1 MRVKKFYVGLMAAAI
16 AATSAA
22 NAFAAP
28 EVDFSIDTETG
39 ISEFIINSAAK
50 NKIAVEIL
58 DAADTALLENL
69 NYTNIGNVLKYATE
83 AECDENG
90 TAKLTY
96 KLTFKSGNYRAVVSD
111 GSADAWIK
119 DFYFISGEDK
129 QRLLEEIVAA
139 YSNEEDLQRLTE
151 DNAVVLNLDLELY
164 NKLKQ
169 NEKEKDVYK
178 LLVKGEK
185 PKTLDE
191 YKNAFAKSSKVCTIL
206 SADAEEIADLFV
218 GENAIADISDGVKK
232 LYNET
237 LSDESRKAVNN
248 DIAALDG
255 VSTLK
260 EIEDKFGGQCVYR
273 AACEKSYLDFELILE
288 NGKEVIGEDIYN
300 SYKALKSAYQT
311 AVAKEICKGNTAK
324 NFEEWKTKLAQLI
337 KNPPKNNYSGSG
349 SGGGSG
355 SSGSSSKGDKKN
367 TAASSQLQIPIIPP
381 KKDGSDIPGNADFTD
396 MRGFE
401 WAEDAVKKLA
411 LAKIVYG
418 KSENEYCPRDA
429 VTREEFISILM
440 RAFNIKAEN
449 GENIF
454 SDVKEGAWYYND
466 VSAAYKLGLVF
477 GTDSENFGVGRK
489 ITRQEM
495 CVLCYRF
502 AKYSGVKLSEET
514 SFPFTDEAADY
525 AKEAVAALYN
535 SGIVSGVGGNEFLPE
550 ASANRAEAARII
562 YSLLSFAKLI

>member
-1 MRVKKFYVGLMAAAI
+1 MRVKKFYAGFMAMMI
-16 AATSAA
+16 AATSAT

-58 DAADTALLENL
+58 DATDASLLENL
-69 NYTNIGNVLKYATE
+69 NYTNIGNVLKYAAE

-96 KLTFKSGNYRAVVSD
+96 KLTFKSGNFRAVVSD

-119 DFYFISGEDK
+119 DFYFISGDDK

-139 YSNEEDLQRLTE
+139 YSNEEELQRLTE
-151 DNAVVLNLDLELY
+151 DNAAVLNLDLELY
-164 NKLKQ
+164 NELKQ

-191 YKNAFAKSSKVCTIL
+191 YKNAFAESSKVCTIL
-206 SADAEEIADLFV
+206 SADAEKIADLLV

-232 LYNET
+232 LYNEI
-237 LSDESRKAVNN
+237 LSDESRNAVNN

-260 EIEDKFGGQCVYR
+260 EIEDKFGRQCVYR
-273 AACEKSYLDFELILE
+273 TACEKSYLDFELILE
-288 NGKEVIGEDIYN
+288 NGKEVIGVEIYN

-311 AVAKEICKGNTAK
+311 EVAKEICKGNTAK
-324 NFEEWKTKLAQLI
+324 NFEEWKTKLDQLI
-337 KNPPKNNYSGSG
+337 KKTPISNF
-349 SGGGSG
+349 GGGSG
-355 SSGSSSKGDKKN
+355 SSTGTKGDKKN
-367 TAASSQLQIPIIPP
+367 PASSSQIQIPVTQP
-381 KKDGSDIPGNADFTD
+381 DNNNSETGGDSDFID
-396 MRGFE
+396 MKGFE

-411 LAKIVYG
+411 FAKIVYG
-418 KSENEYCPRDA
+418 KSKNEYCPRDA

-440 RAFNIKAEN
+440 RAFNFKAEN
-449 GENIF
+449 GVNIF

-477 GTDSENFGVGRK
+477 GIDSENFGVERK

-495 CVLCYRF
+495 CALCYRF

-514 SFPFTDEAADY
+514 SFPFTDDASDY
-525 AKEAVAALYN
+525 AKEAIGVLYN

-550 ASANRAEAARII
+550 ASANRAEAAKII

>member
-1 MRVKKFYVGLMAAAI
+1 MRVKKFYAGLMSMMI

-39 ISEFIINSAAK
+39 ISEFTINSAPK

-58 DAADTALLENL
+58 DASDASLLENL
-69 NYTNIGNVLKYATE
+69 NYTNIGNVLKYATDM
-83 AECDENG
+83 ECDENG

-96 KLTFKSGNYRAVVSD
+96 KLTFKSGNFRAVVSD
-111 GSADAWIK
+111 GSANAWIK

-129 QRLLEEIVAA
+129 QRLLEKIVAA
-139 YSNEEDLQRLTE
+139 YSNEEELQRLTE
-151 DNAVVLNLDLELY
+151 ENAAFLNLDLELY
-164 NKLKQ
+164 NELKQ

-178 LLVKGEK
+178 LLVKREK

-191 YKNAFAKSSKVCTIL
+191 YKNAFAESSKVSVIL
-206 SADAEEIADLFV
+206 LADAEKIADLLV
-218 GENAIADISDGVKK
+218 GKNAIADISDGMKK
-232 LYNET
+232 FYNEI

-255 VSTLK
+255 ISTLK
-260 EIEDKFGGQCVYR
+260 EIEDQFGRQCIYR

-300 SYKALKSAYQT
+300 SYMALKSANRT

-324 NFEEWKTKLAQLI
+324 NFDEWKTKLAQLI
-337 KNPPKNNYSGSG
+337 NKKPTSN

-355 SSGSSSKGDKKN
+355 SGTSSKGDKKN
-367 TAASSQLQIPIIPP
+367 PASSSQIQIPMTQP
-381 KKDGSDIPGNADFTD
+381 DNNNSETGGNSDFTD
-396 MRGFE
+396 MKGFE
-401 WAEDAVKKLA
+401 WAENAVKKLA
-411 LAKIVYG
+411 FAKIVYG

-440 RAFNIKAEN
+440 RAFNFKAEN
-449 GENIF
+449 SVNIF

-466 VSAAYKLGLVF
+466 VSAAYKLGLVY
-477 GTDSENFGVGRK
+477 GIDSENFGVGRK

-495 CVLCYRF
+495 CALCYRF

-514 SFPFTDEAADY
+514 SFPFTDGAADY
-525 AKEAVAALYN
+525 AKEAIGVLYN

-550 ASANRAEAARII
+550 ASANRAEAAKII
-562 YSLLSFAKLI
+562 YSLLSFSKLI

>member
-1 MRVKKFYVGLMAAAI
+1 MRVKKFYAGFMSIMI

-39 ISEFIINSAAK
+39 ISEFTINSTPK

-58 DAADTALLENL
+58 DASDTSLLENL
-69 NYTNIGNVLKYATE
+69 NYTNIGNVLKYATDM
-83 AECDENG
+83 ECDENG

-96 KLTFKSGNYRAVVSD
+96 KLTFKSGNFRAVVSD
-111 GSADAWIK
+111 GSANAWIK
-119 DFYFISGEDK
+119 DFYFISGDDK
-129 QRLLEEIVAA
+129 QKLLEKIVAA
-139 YSNEEDLQRLTE
+139 YSNEEELQRLTE
-151 DNAVVLNLDLELY
+151 ENAAFLNLDLGLY
-164 NKLKQ
+164 NELKQ

-178 LLVKGEK
+178 LLVKREK

-191 YKNAFAKSSKVCTIL
+191 YKNAFSESSKVSVIL
-206 SADAEEIADLFV
+206 IADAEKIADLLV
-218 GENAIADISDGVKK
+218 GKNAIADISDGMKK
-232 LYNET
+232 FYNEI

-255 VSTLK
+255 ISTLK
-260 EIEDKFGGQCVYR
+260 EIEDQFGRQCVYR

-300 SYKALKSAYQT
+300 SYKALKSANRT

-324 NFEEWKTKLAQLI
+324 NFDEWKTKLAQLI
-337 KNPPKNNYSGSG
+337 KKTPTSN

-355 SSGSSSKGDKKN
+355 SSTSSKGDKKN
-367 TAASSQLQIPIIPP
+367 PASSSQIQIPMTQP
-381 KKDGSDIPGNADFTD
+381 DNNNSETGGDSAFTD
-396 MRGFE
+396 MKGFE
-401 WAEDAVKKLA
+401 WAEPAVKKLA
-411 LAKIVYG
+411 FAKIVYG

-440 RAFNIKAEN
+440 RAFNFKAEN
-449 GENIF
+449 SVNIF

-466 VSAAYKLGLVF
+466 ISAAYKLGLVY
-477 GTDSENFGVGRK
+477 GIDSENFGVGRK

-495 CVLCYRF
+495 CALCYRF

-514 SFPFTDEAADY
+514 SFPFTDGAADY
-525 AKEAVAALYN
+525 AKEAIGVLYN

-550 ASANRAEAARII
+550 ASANRAEAAKII
-562 YSLLSFAKLI
+562 YSLLNFAKLI

>member
-16 AATSAA
+16 TATSAA

-58 DAADTALLENL
+58 DAADAALLENL
-69 NYTNIGNVLKYATE
+69 NYTNIGNVLKYAAE

-111 GSADAWIK
+111 GSADAWVK

-129 QRLLEEIVAA
+129 QRLLEEIVVA
-139 YSNEEDLQRLTE
+139 YSNEEELQRLTE
-151 DNAVVLNLDLELY
+151 DKAAVLNLDLELY

-191 YKNAFAKSSKVCTIL
+191 YKNAFAESSKICTIL
-206 SADAEEIADLFV
+206 SADAAEIADLLV

-248 DIAALDG
+248 DIAVLDG
-255 VSTLK
+255 VLTLK

-288 NGKEVIGEDIYN
+288 NGKEVIGENIYN
-300 SYKALKSAYQT
+300 SYKALNSASQT

-337 KNPPKNNYSGSG
+337 KNPPISNP
-349 SGGGSG
+349 GGGSG
-355 SSGSSSKGDKKN
+355 SSAGNKGDKKN
-367 TAASSQLQIPIIPP
+367 TASSSQIQIPVTQP
-381 KKDGSDIPGNADFTD
+381 DNNNSETGGNADFTD
-396 MRGFE
+396 MKGFE

-411 LAKIVYG
+411 FAKIVYG

-440 RAFNIKAEN
+440 RAFNIKAES

-466 VSAAYKLGLVF
+466 VSAAYNLGLVF
-477 GTDSENFGVGRK
+477 GTESESFGVGRK

-495 CVLCYRF
+495 CALCYRF

-525 AKEAVAALYN
+525 AREAVAALYN
-535 SGIVSGVGGNEFLPE
+535 SGIVSGVGGNEFLPG